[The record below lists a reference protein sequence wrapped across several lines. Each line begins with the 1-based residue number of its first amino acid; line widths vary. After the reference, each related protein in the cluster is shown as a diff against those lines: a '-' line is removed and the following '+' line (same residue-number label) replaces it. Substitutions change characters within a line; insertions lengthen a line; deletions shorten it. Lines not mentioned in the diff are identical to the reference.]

1 MVKTLFLDLEFSF
14 YMSKKIQI
22 LLLVLFISPLSFNTH
37 ALNFSNHEIIVLV
50 NDKIITSYDILQRM
64 KMNAILSRNDI
75 TIENNEQIRNL
86 SVNELIQEKLKNE
99 KISEFDV
106 LVSNEE
112 YLRQENQFYKNSV
125 YQQEDLINIFELND
139 IKYDEFKNF
148 LINQISWQKLISRMY
163 YRMTSASDIEIT
175 EIVVNNPSITENE
188 ARNIIID
195 RQLELKSNKMI
206 RDMLDEATIE
216 YK

>member
-1 MVKTLFLDLEFSF
+1 MN
-14 YMSKKIQI
+14 KKIQ
-22 LLLVLFISPLSFNTH
+22 LLLLALLISPLSFNTH
-37 ALNFSNHEIIVLV
+37 ALNFNDHEIVVLV

-86 SVNELIQEKLKNE
+86 SVNELIQEELKNE
-99 KISEFDV
+99 KISEFDI

-112 YLRQENQFYKNSV
+112 YIRQENQFYKNSV
-125 YQQEDLINIFELND
+125 YEQEDLINIFELND
-139 IKYDEFKNF
+139 IKYDDFKNF

-163 YRMTSASDIEIT
+163 YRMTSASDIEID
-175 EIVVNNPSITENE
+175 EIVANNPSITVNE

-195 RQLELKSNKMI
+195 LQLELKSSKMI

-216 YK
+216 HK

>member
-1 MVKTLFLDLEFSF
+1 
-14 YMSKKIQI
+14 MSKKIQI
-22 LLLVLFISPLSFNTH
+22 LLIVLFISPLSFNTH
-37 ALNFSNHEIIVLV
+37 ALNFSDHEIIVLV

-125 YQQEDLINIFELND
+125 YEQEDLINIFELND
-139 IKYDEFKNF
+139 IKYNEFKNF

-163 YRMTSASDIEIT
+163 YRMTSASDIEIA

-195 RQLELKSNKMI
+195 RQLELKSSKMI

>member
-1 MVKTLFLDLEFSF
+1 
-14 YMSKKIQI
+14 MSKKIQI

>member
-1 MVKTLFLDLEFSF
+1 MVKTSFLDLEFSF

-22 LLLVLFISPLSFNTH
+22 LLIVLFISPLSFNTH
-37 ALNFSNHEIIVLV
+37 ALNFSDHEIIVLV

-125 YQQEDLINIFELND
+125 YEQEDLINIFELND
-139 IKYDEFKNF
+139 IKYNEFKNF

-163 YRMTSASDIEIT
+163 YRMTSASDIEIA

-195 RQLELKSNKMI
+195 RQLELKSSKMI

>member
-1 MVKTLFLDLEFSF
+1 
-14 YMSKKIQI
+14 MSKKIQI

-216 YK
+216 HK

>member
-1 MVKTLFLDLEFSF
+1 MSFLSAG
-14 YMSKKIQI
+14 
-22 LLLVLFISPLSFNTH
+22 FIP
-37 ALNFSNHEIIVLV
+37 V
-50 NDKIITSYDILQRM
+50 
-64 KMNAILSRNDI
+64 
-75 TIENNEQIRNL
+75 
-86 SVNELIQEKLKNE
+86 E